1 MSSRL
6 LPYPLR
12 GTGPPGL
19 PGGRATPPHGTGRVM
34 VHRGEG
40 EKEKRRKIARGG
52 EEGRGEG
59 ERGRGEGRW
68 GEEPRQDTMYT
79 VEKTRREWRPSR
91 VGAYSVRDNR
101 VGR

>member
-34 VHRGEG
+34 VHGGEG

-59 ERGRGEGRW
+59 ERADREKSHDRIYGREDQTR
-68 GEEPRQDTMYT
+68 
-79 VEKTRREWRPSR
+79 VETIESR
-91 VGAYSVRDNR
+91 CLLCT
-101 VGR
+101 

>member
-34 VHRGEG
+34 VPPGGRGKG
-40 EKEKRRKIARGG
+40 KEKEDCERRR
-52 EEGRGEG
+52 RR
-59 ERGRGEGRW
+59 ERGRGEGKGGGGG
-68 GEEPRQDTMYT
+68 GEGEVAR
-79 VEKTRREWRPSR
+79 S
-91 VGAYSVRDNR
+91 AVRIWNISTSF
-101 VGR
+101 VNLG